1 MPLFK
6 KLQDLIEAG
15 EYEKAEQALATL
27 EKEPVDGGDLQF
39 HRGLLFERSDRW
51 EEAIKAYEQALEI
64 DDQHVE
70 ATFHLAYTLDLHG
83 EDDRALELYE
93 HCVADSPAHVNAL
106 VNLAVLYEDAGRFD
120 AAARCL
126 ESVTA
131 AHPNHARARLFAKD
145 VLSSKT
151 MYYDEDQERVREK
164 RSAILDIPVGDFEL
178 SVRSRNCLKQMDIHT
193 LGDLLKVTETQLMIY
208 KNFGETSLCEIK
220 AMLAQKGLH
229 LGQNIDEASPES
241 AQAATASAG
250 DTGVHGKSVS
260 ELELSVRARKCLQ
273 RLGIN
278 TLGELVARSE
288 AELLSIKNFGQTSLN
303 EIKKRLVEMGL
314 ALRSPAVDA

>member
-1 MPLFK
+1 MFK
-6 KLQDLIEAG
+6 KVQDLIEAG
-15 EYEKAEQALATL
+15 ETEQAEAALATL
-27 EKEPVDGGDLQF
+27 DNEAVDGADLQF

-51 EEAIKAYEQALEI
+51 EEAINAYEQALEI
-64 DDQHVE
+64 DDEHVE
-70 ATFHLAYTLDLHG
+70 ATFHLAYVLDLHG
-83 EDDRALELYE
+83 EDERAVELYE
-93 HCVADSPAHVNAL
+93 QCVGDTPAHVNAL
-106 VNLAVLYEDAGRFD
+106 VNLAVLYEDTGRFD

-145 VLSSKT
+145 VLSSQT

-164 RSAILDIPVGDFEL
+164 RSAILDIPVADFEL

-193 LGDLLKVTETQLMIY
+193 LGDLLRVTETQLMIY

-220 AMLAQKGLH
+220 AMLAQKGLR
-229 LGQNIDEASPES
+229 LGQNIDEAATDT
-241 AQAATASAG
+241 AQTASATAG
-250 DTGVHGKSVS
+250 DTGVYAKSVS

-273 RLGIN
+273 RLGVA

-288 AELLSIKNFGQTSLN
+288 AELLAIKNFGQTSLN
-303 EIKKRLVEMGL
+303 EIKRRLAEAGL
-314 ALRSPAVDA
+314 ALRSPTAND